1 MHQNQ
6 ISAVFRVCARRKP
19 PARQAQPE
27 GTEVSTQN
35 CCVWTLT
42 HVLSFGG
49 RPPAYLRRLLSRLL
63 RRNGIGVKKHLVP
76 APQARTKHI
85 TQEWAS
91 QGPAGC
97 DLLPRGWRPEPH
109 IHSPEAQTGPL
120 DVRPLR
126 TLSSLA
132 RVIN

>member
-49 RPPAYLRRLLSRLL
+49 RPPAYLRRLLSRPLC
-63 RRNGIGVKKHLVP
+63 RNGIGVKKHLVP

-97 DLLPRGWRPEPH
+97 NPAPTRLEARAAHPQPRGPDGASGRATPAHAQLPRKG
-109 IHSPEAQTGPL
+109 
-120 DVRPLR
+120 D
-126 TLSSLA
+126 
-132 RVIN
+132 